1 MPFHLTQNLIPYPQ
15 LSPKLPIFHHTENL
29 LNRHTV
35 IRPMK
40 PSRKFE
46 DLIELISILRKECP
60 WDRKQ
65 THHSIKDNLIEEAY
79 EAVEAIDNNDMDEL
93 KKELGDLLL
102 HVVFQTKMASET
114 DHFEIGDVIYSIS
127 EKLIRRHPHVF
138 GQTVAEEENQV
149 AANWEA
155 IKLDEGRESILD
167 GVPLHLPGLIRA
179 QRMQEKAANVGFD
192 WAEWKLAWHKLNEEI
207 DEWREAVENQTAKE
221 QQEEFGD
228 LLFSL
233 VNVGRLIGLNAEDAI
248 RGANK
253 KFIFRFQ
260 HIEKSLKKNNRSIV
274 DASLEE
280 MDELWDEAKNNSR
293 EESNS

>member
-1 MPFHLTQNLIPYPQ
+1 
-15 LSPKLPIFHHTENL
+15 
-29 LNRHTV
+29 
-35 IRPMK
+35 MK

-46 DLIELISILRKECP
+46 DLVELIAILRKECP

-93 KKELGDLLL
+93 RKELGDLML
-102 HVVFQTKMASET
+102 HVVFQSRMATET
-114 DHFEIGDVIYSIS
+114 DSFDIGDVIFSIS

-138 GQTVAEEENQV
+138 GDTVADEENKV

-155 IKLDEGRESILD
+155 IKLTEGRNSILD
-167 GVPLHLPGLIRA
+167 GVPKHLPGLIRA

-192 WAEWKLAWHKLNEEI
+192 WAEWKLAWEKLNEEI

-233 VNVGRLIGLNAEDAI
+233 VNVGRLLGLNAEDAI
-248 RGANK
+248 RGANR
-253 KFIFRFQ
+253 KFINRFQ
-260 HIEKSLKKNNRSIV
+260 YIEKSLTDQDKSVV

-280 MDELWDEAKNNSR
+280 MDALWNEAKLKDS
-293 EESNS
+293 E

>member
-1 MPFHLTQNLIPYPQ
+1 
-15 LSPKLPIFHHTENL
+15 
-29 LNRHTV
+29 
-35 IRPMK
+35 MK

-46 DLIELISILRKECP
+46 DLVELISILRKECP

-79 EAVEAIDNNDMDEL
+79 EAVEAIDNNDMEEL
-93 KKELGDLLL
+93 RKELGDLLL

-138 GQTVAEEENQV
+138 GDTVAEEENQV

-155 IKLDEGRESILD
+155 IKLKEGRESILD
-167 GVPLHLPGLIRA
+167 GVPKHLPGLIRA

-192 WAEWKLAWHKLNEEI
+192 WAEWKLAWNKLNEEI
-207 DEWREAVENQTAKE
+207 DEWRDAVENQTAKE

-248 RGANK
+248 RGANR
-253 KFIFRFQ
+253 KFIHRFQ
-260 HIEKSLKKNNRSIV
+260 HIEKSLKENNRSIV

-280 MDELWDEAKNNSR
+280 MDQLWDEAKNNSR
-293 EESNS
+293 DKSNS